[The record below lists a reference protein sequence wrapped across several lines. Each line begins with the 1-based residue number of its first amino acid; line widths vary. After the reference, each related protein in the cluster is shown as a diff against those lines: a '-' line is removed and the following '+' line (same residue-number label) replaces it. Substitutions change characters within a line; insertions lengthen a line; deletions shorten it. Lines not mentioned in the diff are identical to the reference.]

1 MGDRISRSGF
11 FLVSPPGPGGS
22 GTEEGMIMS
31 TNTKGRERP
40 GTVFTL
46 GVLLSTLGVAAVGL
60 LCCGVPLLVV
70 AGGALGAA
78 GTVAGSPW
86 MMVAAAGV
94 ASVLIIRAL
103 RRRCAG
109 NANPGSDC
117 CGPTEANRESFR
129 MHQEG
134 PDKAPGVPE
143 QPHVTQC
150 TVVGDRD
157 VRCCA

>member
-1 MGDRISRSGF
+1 
-11 FLVSPPGPGGS
+11 
-22 GTEEGMIMS
+22 MS

-78 GTVAGSPW
+78 GTVTGSPW
-86 MMVAAAGV
+86 MMAAAAGI
-94 ASVLIIRAL
+94 AGVLIIRAL
-103 RRRCAG
+103 RQC
-109 NANPGSDC
+109 NARSAKPGRDC
-117 CGPTEANRESFR
+117 YGPAEADRESFR

-134 PDKAPGVPE
+134 PDRVPSVPE
-143 QPHVTQC
+143 QQHVTPG
-150 TVVGDRD
+150 TVLADRD

>member
-1 MGDRISRSGF
+1 
-11 FLVSPPGPGGS
+11 
-22 GTEEGMIMS
+22 MS

-78 GTVAGSPW
+78 GSVTGSPW
-86 MMVAAAGV
+86 MIAAAVVV

-103 RRRCAG
+103 RRC
-109 NANPGSDC
+109 NARNAKPGSDC
-117 CGPTEANRESFR
+117 SGPAEANRQSFG
-129 MHQEG
+129 MHQDG
-134 PDKAPGVPE
+134 PDRASGVPE
-143 QPHVTQC
+143 QPHVIPH
-150 TVVGDRD
+150 TVLAARD
-157 VRCCA
+157 VRCCP

>member
-1 MGDRISRSGF
+1 
-11 FLVSPPGPGGS
+11 
-22 GTEEGMIMS
+22 MS
-31 TNTKGRERP
+31 TSTKGRERP

-78 GTVAGSPW
+78 GTVTGNPW
-86 MMVAAAGV
+86 MIAAAAGI

-103 RRRCAG
+103 RRRSAG
-109 NANPGSDC
+109 NAKPGSDC